1 MIPEGFA
8 ESVAQIVGAS
18 FVRQDDSSLEA
29 YGADALKQ
37 THRADLVALPGSVSE
52 VAAVAELCSERLV
65 PLVARGAG
73 TGQTGGSVPLRGGV
87 VLSLE
92 RLNRILE
99 IDQDNLLA
107 VVEPHVRTGDL
118 QEAVERV
125 GLFYPPD
132 PASLKDSGRAPSSTA
147 RQGSTCSAWR
157 RCCRAARSSGPARR
171 PSRTSSATT

>member
-18 FVRQDDSSLEA
+18 FVRQDDSTLEA

-52 VAAVAELCSERLV
+52 VAEVAKLCSEHVV
-65 PLVARGAG
+65 PLVVRGAG

-118 QEAVERV
+118 QEAER
-125 GLFYPPD
+125 GPLHSRPCQPEGSGDRRQRAENAGGPRAFQGHD
-132 PASLKDSGRAPSSTA
+132 QAACLAS
-147 RQGSTCSAWR
+147 R
-157 RCCRAARSSGPARR
+157 RCC
-171 PSRTSSATT
+171 